1 MRILIA
7 SWGNFEN
14 WREVKYRFGD
24 ETSVGPS
31 TLPILQKAIKPDW
44 TVIALPETLGRD
56 FSSLEA
62 LREDVSGRVQ
72 GFLERI
78 GAGREVDLLLV
89 PGIGKFE
96 HGTFEGNAMDVY
108 YRALHGLS
116 QVIPVDGK
124 LEVHFDITHG
134 LNYVTFLVHR
144 ALRELLGMRTL
155 TSETLFKAYNS
166 DPLVPKLS
174 SELGI
179 NVIEDVKVEPHPLT
193 EGLPALNEYLV
204 PHLIEKNAL
213 GELKREL
220 KAFGLIKS
228 EKRKLEAWIGSVL
241 FGLPLLFA
249 ENFPETGP
257 IEEAVDELMK
267 TWESYVEVSN
277 RSVRRKLAF
286 GRGFG
291 VLVKLAFQARMLK
304 GLGPNLPPSIDEL
317 YSVSDKVFRG
327 SVKERV
333 RVELGNVEDVAI
345 KYASANLFPGWM
357 SLKDFMLLSNPNPQ
371 ITPRNFLAHAGLEA
385 NATEVRMEGWAV
397 KDAKR
402 EARRHTFLRYSP
414 KAKRRVEEITA
425 GALGGV

>member
-1 MRILIA
+1 
-7 SWGNFEN
+7 
-14 WREVKYRFGD
+14 
-24 ETSVGPS
+24 
-31 TLPILQKAIKPDW
+31 
-44 TVIALPETLGRD
+44 
-56 FSSLEA
+56 
-62 LREDVSGRVQ
+62 
-72 GFLERI
+72 
-78 GAGREVDLLLV
+78 LLV

-166 DPLVPKLS
+166 DPFVPKLS

-204 PHLIEKNAL
+204 PYFIEKNAL
-213 GELKREL
+213 GELKRKL
-220 KAFGLIKS
+220 KAFELIKS
-228 EKRKLEAWIGSVL
+228 EKRKLEAWIGSVV

-277 RSVRRKLAF
+277 KSVRRKLAF

-291 VLVKLAFQARMLK
+291 VLVKLAFQARALEK
-304 GLGPNLPPSIDEL
+304 FKLGLPPSLDDL
-317 YSVSDKVFRG
+317 YRISGGVFRG
-327 SVKERV
+327 ANRERAN
-333 RVELGNVEDVAI
+333 VELGKIEDRAI
-345 KYASANLFPGWM
+345 AYALAKRFPDWMPLRDFLGFEKANAT
-357 SLKDFMLLSNPNPQ
+357 
-371 ITPRNFLAHAGLEA
+371 IVPRNFLAHAGLEA
-385 NATEVRMEGWAV
+385 NATEARMEGWNV
-397 KDAKR
+397 KDAGR
-402 EARRHTFLRYSP
+402 EARKHTFLRYSP
-414 KAKRRVEEITA
+414 EAKRRVEEITA
-425 GALGGV
+425 KTLGGV